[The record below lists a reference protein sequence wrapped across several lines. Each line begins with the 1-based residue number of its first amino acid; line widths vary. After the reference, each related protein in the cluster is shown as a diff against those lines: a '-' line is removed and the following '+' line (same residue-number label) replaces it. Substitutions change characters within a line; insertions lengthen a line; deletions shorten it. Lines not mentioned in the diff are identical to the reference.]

1 MNSMFFIAAVNTADF
16 WRQQSSSLLLLL
28 LLLLPAELRGI
39 LNAKIC
45 DQPSQLLFRKKLA
58 KISFFM
64 WAEIYGTGMLNIWR
78 VLLSVITE
86 VCRACWWI
94 IRWCN
99 DAGHYHSFSVGTN
112 TVIFRCIMPNI
123 QGDKEPPQP
132 GWLRLIL
139 YSLVSLPGLAW
150 PSPSRAGE
158 EIKDSFREN

>member
-16 WRQQSSSLLLLL
+16 WRQQSSSLL

-78 VLLSVITE
+78 VLSSVITE

-99 DAGHYHSFSVGTN
+99 DAGTITHFQLGQTLSYSGALCQISRGIKNHHNQAGY
-112 TVIFRCIMPNI
+112 
-123 QGDKEPPQP
+123 
-132 GWLRLIL
+132 GWYFIL
-139 YSLVSLPGLAW
+139 LCLCLAW
-150 PSPSRAGE
+150 PGLLPAEQGR
-158 EIKDSFREN
+158 K